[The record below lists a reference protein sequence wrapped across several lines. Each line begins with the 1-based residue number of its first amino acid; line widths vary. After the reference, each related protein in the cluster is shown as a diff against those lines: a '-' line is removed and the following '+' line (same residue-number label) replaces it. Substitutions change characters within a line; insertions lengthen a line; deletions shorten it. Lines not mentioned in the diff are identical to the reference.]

1 MMLSVKCRKP
11 ILTWMCP
18 ILRLTTKDQ
27 TSVMP
32 VASESTEDLFG
43 EDATLGDEES
53 AQAHAVQGQAQTI
66 EGDARDVA
74 ENVEDTPYQQ

>member
-1 MMLSVKCRKP
+1 
-11 ILTWMCP
+11 
-18 ILRLTTKDQ
+18 
-27 TSVMP
+27 MP

-53 AQAHAVQGQAQTI
+53 AQAHAVQGQAQPI